1 MDVYIV
7 YICGNIAVAHTKY
20 SAAVEHVLSEIA
32 ELTGK
37 PYTGSTE
44 EELNRYLDDNVD
56 VAYFEPVWLSDDY

>member
-1 MDVYIV
+1 MDIYIV

-20 SAAVEHVLSEIA
+20 SAAVEHVLETIA

-44 EELNRYLDDNVD
+44 KELNEYLDDNCD
-56 VAYFEPVWLSDDY
+56 VASFEPVWLSDDY